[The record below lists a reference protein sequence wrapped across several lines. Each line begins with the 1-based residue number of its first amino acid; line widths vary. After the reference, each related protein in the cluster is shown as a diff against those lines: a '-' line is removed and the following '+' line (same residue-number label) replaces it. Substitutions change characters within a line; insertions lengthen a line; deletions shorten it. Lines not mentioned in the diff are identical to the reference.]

1 MENRELVQSN
11 IMINLARY
19 DNDTV
24 SARGLAADLVS
35 SIETRMQRAGFMLSL
50 AWLERVPLP

>member
-1 MENRELVQSN
+1 MSVTGVCVCVENRELVQSK

-24 SARGLAADLVS
+24 SAREERARVS
-35 SIETRMQRAGFMLSL
+35 RFSI
-50 AWLERVPLP
+50 